1 MWRDYLMLTKPRLTL
16 LALATVFSSF
26 YVGTAGHLNWPLL
39 VHTLLGAGLIG
50 GGANALNQ
58 YLERDIDSKMR
69 RTEKRPLPSKK
80 LEPAQA
86 LIFGVSLSSAGFF
99 YLWRFANPLA
109 GLIGFLTLGSYIFL
123 YTPLKRR
130 TVMNTY
136 VGAIPGALPCLLG
149 WAAARGH
156 LNRDAWAL
164 FLILFAWQL
173 PHFLA
178 IAWIYREDYKQGGL
192 RMFGGLDADGRK
204 TRVQMVFYSLALF
217 LVSVIPTLIGMMGLL
232 YLTAAIFSG
241 LLFVSFACYIAA
253 HRFVYAKEFVTASIF
268 YLSVI
273 NIFMFLDKI

>member
-1 MWRDYLMLTKPRLTL
+1 MLTKPRLTL
-16 LALATVFSSF
+16 MALATVFSSF
-26 YVGTAGHLNWPLL
+26 YVGTAGRLNWPLL
-39 VHTLLGAGLIG
+39 AHTLLGSALIG

-58 YLERDIDSKMR
+58 YLERDVDSKMR

-80 LEPAQA
+80 IDPARA
-86 LIFGVSLSSAGFF
+86 LIFGVSLSSVGFF

-109 GLIGFLTLGSYIFL
+109 GLIGLLTLGSYIFL
-123 YTPLKRR
+123 YTPLKRK

-164 FLILFAWQL
+164 FLILFTWQL

-178 IAWIYREDYKQGGL
+178 IAWIYREDYKQGGM
-192 RMFGGLDADGRK
+192 RMFAGLDADGKK
-204 TRVQMVFYSLALF
+204 TGVQMVFYSLTLF
-217 LVSVIPTLIGMMGLL
+217 LVSFVPTLIGMMGLL

-241 LLFVSFACYIAA
+241 LFFVSFACYLAT
-253 HRFVYAKEFVTASIF
+253 HRFIYAKEFVTASIL